1 MLKVLNFFK
10 IGRILEYLVKKFKFK
25 KTQKLS
31 FIIFQIVCIL
41 VSFILIAIFHPK
53 KTGWWIF
60 QHTKYYAE
68 YFIGFAYIISS
79 FYLILL
85 TYWYNNSDKTF
96 NWKISVKAFLIC
108 GVTSVLLSLCILYPL
123 WDFIGFYEV
132 ESGWWI
138 FKSKKIVARD
148 PIIKL
153 LEDSGAI
160 AGPVE
165 ELSKLIA
172 VLLIPSVRKSIKDEK
187 SGTWVSVLCAF
198 GFAMIENIM
207 YFISN
212 EKVLLIR
219 ANPAHAVFSVVWGS
233 ALGKLID
240 QKISFK
246 EFLKYL
252 LYGMGLHAAW
262 NYFASFHIILFCILF
277 IMVSFYGLFY
287 IKKRISC

>member
-1 MLKVLNFFK
+1 MNKN
-10 IGRILEYLVKKFKFK
+10 I
-25 KTQKLS
+25 QKSS
-31 FIIFQIVCIL
+31 FIIFQIVCITI
-41 VSFILIAIFHPK
+41 SFILIAIFHPQ

-60 QHTKYYAE
+60 QHTKYYTE

-85 TYWYNNSDKTF
+85 TYWYNDSDKTF
-96 NWKISVKAFLIC
+96 NWKISVKAFLVC
-108 GVTSVLLSLCILYPL
+108 GAISILLSLLILYPV
-123 WDFIGFYEV
+123 WDFIGFYEI

-148 PIIKL
+148 PIIRL
-153 LEDSGAI
+153 LDVSGAI

-165 ELSKLIA
+165 ELAKLIA
-172 VLLIPSVRKSIKDEK
+172 VLLIPSVRKLIKNEK
-187 SGTWVSVLCAF
+187 SGTWIAVLCAF
-198 GFAMIENIM
+198 GFAMIENII

-219 ANPAHAVFSVVWGS
+219 ADPAHAVFSAVWGG
-233 ALGKLID
+233 ALGKLFV

-262 NYFASFHIILFCILF
+262 NYFASFHVILFCILF
-277 IMVSFYGLFY
+277 IIISFYGLCY
-287 IKKRISC
+287 IKQRISS